1 MMRLP
6 SIAGAVLLLL
16 LRAVPIVYAQSASSC
31 TAVPAVASCVSSITS
46 LVSRT
51 ASVSKFCSSVL
62 ECPLP
67 TTTTLVG
74 TVSTTTTKT
83 RTSTYTLEEIGTETT
98 TTSTFS
104 YTESTYSYI
113 ATETVRPT
121 WTVERFEVTTAKPKQ
136 RREAMNHLEVRAV
149 TSVCSLAVQKSA
161 CSCLYTCP
169 GPVIKD
175 SRKTIKSIE
184 TEISWVVTTS
194 FIAYTNIEYY
204 PIITAEVSLPT
215 STVTQ
220 AEIATHTRNI
230 KCTPSASDPSFY
242 LLATVAPV
250 PTPVPVYN
258 DKYVL
263 ANPQFELFT
272 ENGVLFE
279 PQYTPDK
286 GTASVFILDSKG
298 RIVTQTSYGDHFFAS
313 DDYNDFELMHILPRG
328 WIQAR
333 RGHNGEDAGFDY
345 VYCTMQP
352 PSGRYVGGFKELACT
367 QGYFNATVLQYC
379 PLYDEYFHTGTVL
392 GAEYSATTPD
402 CLLVTYLVVPV
413 C

>member
-1 MMRLP
+1 M
-6 SIAGAVLLLL
+6 
-16 LRAVPIVYAQSASSC
+16 IVCDIDFGIFQ
-31 TAVPAVASCVSSITS
+31 
-46 LVSRT
+46 
-51 ASVSKFCSSVL
+51 
-62 ECPLP
+62 
-67 TTTTLVG
+67 
-74 TVSTTTTKT
+74 
-83 RTSTYTLEEIGTETT
+83 
-98 TTSTFS
+98 
-104 YTESTYSYI
+104 
-113 ATETVRPT
+113 
-121 WTVERFEVTTAKPKQ
+121 
-136 RREAMNHLEVRAV
+136 
-149 TSVCSLAVQKSA
+149 
-161 CSCLYTCP
+161 
-169 GPVIKD
+169 
-175 SRKTIKSIE
+175 
-184 TEISWVVTTS
+184 
-194 FIAYTNIEYY
+194 
-204 PIITAEVSLPT
+204 
-215 STVTQ
+215 Q
-220 AEIATHTRNI
+220 AEIATHTRKI

-250 PTPVPVYN
+250 PTLVPVYN

-286 GTASVFILDSKG
+286 GTASL
-298 RIVTQTSYGDHFFAS
+298 
-313 DDYNDFELMHILPRG
+313 LHILPRG

-333 RGHNGEDAGFDY
+333 RGHNGEDTGFDY
-345 VYCTMQP
+345 VYCTVQP

>member
-1 MMRLP
+1 MRLP
-6 SIAGAVLLLL
+6 SVAGAVLLLL
-16 LRAVPIVYAQSASSC
+16 LRAVPIVYVQSASSC

-46 LVSRT
+46 LISRT

-83 RTSTYTLEEIGTETT
+83 QTSTYTLEEIGTETT

-104 YTESTYSYI
+104 YT
-113 ATETVRPT
+113 R
-121 WTVERFEVTTAKPKQ
+121 
-136 RREAMNHLEVRAV
+136 
-149 TSVCSLAVQKSA
+149 
-161 CSCLYTCP
+161 
-169 GPVIKD
+169 
-175 SRKTIKSIE
+175 
-184 TEISWVVTTS
+184 
-194 FIAYTNIEYY
+194 
-204 PIITAEVSLPT
+204 
-215 STVTQ
+215 
-220 AEIATHTRNI
+220 
-230 KCTPSASDPSFY
+230 
-242 LLATVAPV
+242 
-250 PTPVPVYN
+250 
-258 DKYVL
+258 
-263 ANPQFELFT
+263 
-272 ENGVLFE
+272 NGVLFE

-286 GTASVFILDSKG
+286 GTASIFILDSKG

-313 DDYNDFELMHILPRG
+313 DDYDDFELMHILPRG

-345 VYCTMQP
+345 VYCTMQR